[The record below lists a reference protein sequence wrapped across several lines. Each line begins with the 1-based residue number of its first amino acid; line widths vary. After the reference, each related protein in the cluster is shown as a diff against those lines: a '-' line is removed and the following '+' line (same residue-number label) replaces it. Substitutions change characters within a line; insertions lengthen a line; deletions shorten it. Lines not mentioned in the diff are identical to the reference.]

1 MRDNVRVG
9 PMCGGRGV
17 TECDLLVT
25 VPREERTMQTNME
38 GVWLLISKYSLYE
51 CFNSSMRS
59 KFVGYLTNFEDVLML
74 KNDNESL

>member
-9 PMCGGRGV
+9 PMCGGRGEV

-38 GVWLLISKYSLYE
+38 SV
-51 CFNSSMRS
+51 
-59 KFVGYLTNFEDVLML
+59 
-74 KNDNESL
+74 